1 MKYLMQFG
9 IIATVSFF
17 GEVLKFVI
25 PLAIP
30 ASVYGLVLMFLL
42 LVFKVIRLDMV
53 DSAADYLIAIM
64 PVMFVPPIV
73 GVMDSYNEISGILI
87 KLLVITIIT
96 TFVVMVVT
104 GTVAQL
110 IVKIKE
116 KNTKDGE

>member
-9 IIATVSFF
+9 IIAMVSFL

-25 PLAIP
+25 PFAIP
-30 ASVYGLVLMFLL
+30 ASVYGLALMFLL

-104 GTVAQL
+104 GTVVQL
-110 IVKIKE
+110 IIKVKD
-116 KNTKDGE
+116 KNKKGEE

>member
-9 IIATVSFF
+9 IIAMVSFL

-25 PLAIP
+25 PFAIP
-30 ASVYGLVLMFLL
+30 ASVYGLALMCLL

-73 GVMDSYNEISGILI
+73 GVMDSSNEISGILI

-104 GTVAQL
+104 GTVVQL
-110 IVKIKE
+110 IIKVKD
-116 KNTKDGE
+116 KNKKGEE

>member
-9 IIATVSFF
+9 IIATVSFL